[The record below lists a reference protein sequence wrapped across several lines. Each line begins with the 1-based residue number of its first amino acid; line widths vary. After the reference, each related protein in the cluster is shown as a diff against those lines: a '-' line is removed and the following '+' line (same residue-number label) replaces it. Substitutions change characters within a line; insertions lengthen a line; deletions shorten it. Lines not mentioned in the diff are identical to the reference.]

1 MQRLLYLTLWCL
13 RQVSAVRT
21 DSRRQRISY
30 SFGRGNEDSTFDMN
44 SQTGFIRVRDPRMLD
59 FETRPILHLVVV
71 AQADSISA
79 GPPLYGYCDVWVHL
93 QDRNDNAPRFT
104 QQQYSASV
112 WEGNNKGTFVMQ
124 VSVWTT
130 TSSQYWRVPGEFM
143 CYLYGRHRVLLI
155 NKHAALIH
163 SNTTQVLFKL

>member
-1 MQRLLYLTLWCL
+1 
-13 RQVSAVRT
+13 VRT

-30 SFGRGNEDSTFDMN
+30 TFGSGNEDSTFEMN

-59 FETRPILHLVVV
+59 FETRPIFHLVVV
-71 AQADSISA
+71 AQGDGSTGGSQ
-79 GPPLYGYCDVWVHL
+79 LYGYSDVWVHL

-124 VSVWTT
+124 VSLCAR
-130 TSSQYWRVPGEFM
+130 TSSQYRRVTGEFV
-143 CYLYGRHRVLLI
+143 CYLYGSHRVWLVIKLI
-155 NKHAALIH
+155 TVIRF
-163 SNTTQVLFKL
+163 NTTQVFFKKFD

>member
-1 MQRLLYLTLWCL
+1 
-13 RQVSAVRT
+13 
-21 DSRRQRISY
+21 
-30 SFGRGNEDSTFDMN
+30 MN

-71 AQADSISA
+71 AQGDSSNA

-124 VSVWTT
+124 VSVCTR
-130 TSSQYWRVPGEFM
+130 TSPKYRRVPRRI
-143 CYLYGRHRVLLI
+143 YVLSVWKPSRFV
-155 NKHAALIH
+155 NY
-163 SNTTQVLFKL
+163 

>member
-1 MQRLLYLTLWCL
+1 MIRQLSYFTLWCL

-30 SFGRGNEDSTFDMN
+30 SFGSGNEDSTFEMN
-44 SQTGFIRVRDPRMLD
+44 SQTGFVRVRDPRMLD
-59 FETRPILHLVVV
+59 YETRPTLHLVVV
-71 AQADSISA
+71 AQADSSSA

-93 QDRNDNAPRFT
+93 QDQNDNAPRFT

-124 VSVWTT
+124 V
-130 TSSQYWRVPGEFM
+130 RF
-143 CYLYGRHRVLLI
+143 
-155 NKHAALIH
+155 
-163 SNTTQVLFKL
+163 

>member
-1 MQRLLYLTLWCL
+1 MHCLTLWCL

-21 DSRRQRISY
+21 DSRRQRILY
-30 SFGRGNEDSTFDMN
+30 TFGSGNEDYTFEMN
-44 SQTGFIRVRDPRMLD
+44 SQTGFLRVRDPRMLD
-59 FETRPILHLVVV
+59 FETRPTLHLVVV
-71 AQADSISA
+71 AQADSSSA

-124 VSVWTT
+124 VSVR
-130 TSSQYWRVPGEFM
+130 TSSQYWRFPGEFM
-143 CYLYGRHRVLLI
+143 CYLYV
-155 NKHAALIH
+155 IH
-163 SNTTQVLFKL
+163 CFLVIPKQATFILSNITQVLFKI